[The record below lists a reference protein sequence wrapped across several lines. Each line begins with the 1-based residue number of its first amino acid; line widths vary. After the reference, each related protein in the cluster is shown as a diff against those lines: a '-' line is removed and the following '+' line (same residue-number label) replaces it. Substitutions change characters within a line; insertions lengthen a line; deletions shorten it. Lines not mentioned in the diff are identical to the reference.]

1 MCLNGRLAVLSCNA
15 LFHEISITV
24 VSVLR
29 SFVMIMRAP
38 VIEIVMTS
46 GMPAKLQW
54 YMVFSLTV

>member
-1 MCLNGRLAVLSCNA
+1 MLSCNA

-38 VIEIVMTS
+38 VVEIVMTS